1 MIIYPVNKPTDPL
14 ELRLLYPGM
23 VFALDGVPAYGSV
36 VYTNWDFAPA
46 NASIVLQQSTR
57 GHNLDTYAGLTLFI
71 EQTGYVT
78 DGKFRRWQNMGRLPL
93 MDNYGKLVRE
103 AGRFNTG
110 SSVGEMYRWLST
122 VRISNL
128 SFLKDD
134 STEAFESVVSLIE
147 SPLAERLDKAE
158 AMGWAFCLK
167 EVLTLLEAF
176 YSQNINLPM
185 WKVKRLEPLLSTR
198 FQRVRFKKVFHITG
212 DDRFDCMVLL
222 TLL

>member
-1 MIIYPVNKPTDPL
+1 MNVYPVNKPANPL
-14 ELRLLYPGM
+14 ELRLLYPCM
-23 VFALDGVPAYGSV
+23 VFALNGVPAYGSV
-36 VYTNWDFAPA
+36 IYTDWDFAPA
-46 NASIVLQQSTR
+46 NAAVVLQQSAR
-57 GHNLDTYAGLTLFI
+57 GPNLDSYAGLTLFV

-78 DGKFRRWQNMGRLPL
+78 AGKFRRWQNLGRPPL
-93 MDNYGKLVRE
+93 RDNYGKLVRE
-103 AGRFNTG
+103 AGRFHARP
-110 SSVGEMYRWLST
+110 SVGEMYRWLS
-122 VRISNL
+122 VVSISNL
-128 SFLKDD
+128 SFPGDD
-134 STEAFESVVSLIE
+134 PAGVFEPVVALIE

-176 YSQNINLPM
+176 YSPNIDLPM

-198 FQRVRFKKVFHITG
+198 FQKMRFKKVFHVTG